1 MCSTCTVNC
10 SFLSSFSQIALVRFR
25 YHFFSSESNI
35 HNIRLKIHWTTA
47 GKSCNWRNLIDIQK
61 PQYGNSRKHHL
72 KSNRTFRKCAKEV
85 VSYRSTTVEVWLCI
99 RNRRLLDRNRGHSWW
114 SDKALSCIAKDEIWQ
129 EVILHFCPNLEHIKS
144 IISILITL
152 VSCSGIDN
160 CLSKTLN

>member
-10 SFLSSFSQIALVRFR
+10 SFYQIALVRFR

-72 KSNRTFRKCAKEV
+72 KSTRTLNQEMCQGGSFLQEYHSRSLALHKEPKAFGQEQGALV
-85 VSYRSTTVEVWLCI
+85 MIGQSAELYCKGWNLARS
-99 RNRRLLDRNRGHSWW
+99 
-114 SDKALSCIAKDEIWQ
+114 
-129 EVILHFCPNLEHIKS
+129 HFAF
-144 IISILITL
+144 
-152 VSCSGIDN
+152 
-160 CLSKTLN
+160 LSKSRAHQEHNKYPYYITELFQYWQLSY